1 MIYIPLVVLI
11 AVVFWRA
18 GWRKGLEITGVA
30 AVICLLFGGLNF
42 SVNVRELPGNLWTV
56 LRGII
61 YFPVYVV
68 RHPADVLYLLLP
80 CAIGAAA
87 YAAFLALRKWWKLP
101 ATRK

>member
-1 MIYIPLVVLI
+1 MIYIPLLVLI
-11 AVVFWRA
+11 AVVFWRV
-18 GWRKGLEITGVA
+18 GWRKGLEISGVT

-56 LRGII
+56 LRGIV

-80 CAIGAAA
+80 SVIGAAV
-87 YAAFLALRKWWKLP
+87 YIAFLALRKLWKPP